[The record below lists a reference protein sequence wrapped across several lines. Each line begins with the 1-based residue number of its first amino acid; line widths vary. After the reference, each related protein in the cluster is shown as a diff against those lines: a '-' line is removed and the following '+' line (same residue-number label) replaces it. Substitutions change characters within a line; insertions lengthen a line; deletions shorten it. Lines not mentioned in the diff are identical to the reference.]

1 MKNIY
6 FLNRVPLKNV
16 LLITTIS
23 ISYLFLMFILVG
35 YKSDQLFLVTLFN
48 VLYYLS
54 QNTRK
59 FILGYSV
66 FIVFWIIFDSMK
78 AFPNYNFNKIHI
90 EDLYNLEK
98 NIFGIK
104 SQSNLLVT
112 PNEFAEINSN
122 RFLDFLSG
130 LFYINW
136 VPVPLFMAFYLFY
149 RDKKE
154 FLNFSLTF
162 LLINLIG
169 FTVYYIFPAAP
180 PWYVKEYGFNL
191 KFNTPGNAAG
201 LLRFDSLLN
210 INLFKSLYSKS
221 SNVFAAMPSLHS
233 AYPVVT
239 LFYGIKNN
247 LGKVNILLVVFM
259 LGIWFSAIYSGH
271 HYILDVITG
280 VLCAIIGIF
289 LYINILA
296 NRSWFRSFLFK
307 YVKLIT

>member
-1 MKNIY
+1 
-6 FLNRVPLKNV
+6 
-16 LLITTIS
+16 
-23 ISYLFLMFILVG
+23 MFILVG

-191 KFNTPGNAAG
+191 KFNTSGNAAG

-259 LGIWFSAIYSGH
+259 LGIWFSAVYSGH
-271 HYILDVITG
+271 HYVIDVMTG
-280 VLCAIIGIF
+280 GVCAIAGIF
-289 LYINILA
+289 FYSNILA

>member
-259 LGIWFSAIYSGH
+259 LGIWFSAVYSGH
-271 HYILDVITG
+271 HYVIDVMTGGVCAITG
-280 VLCAIIGIF
+280 IF
-289 LYINILA
+289 FYSNILA

>member
-1 MKNIY
+1 MY

-16 LLITTIS
+16 LLISTIS
-23 ISYLFLMFILVG
+23 ISYLVLMFILVG
-35 YKSDQLFLVTLFN
+35 YKSDQLILVALFN

-59 FILGYSV
+59 FIIGYSV

-104 SQSNLLVT
+104 TQSNLLVT
-112 PNEFAEINSN
+112 PNEFAAINAN

-149 RDKKE
+149 SDKKE

-162 LLINLIG
+162 LLVNLIG
-169 FTVYYIFPAAP
+169 FTIYYIFPAAP

-201 LLRFDSLLN
+201 LLRFDNLLN